1 VLEDYGVAI
10 TPGTD
15 FGEYRS
21 NEFVRLAFTTS
32 MEDLELG
39 VERLAQAVSAHL

>member
-1 VLEDYGVAI
+1 MLEDHGVAI

-32 MEDLELG
+32 MADLELG
-39 VERLAQAVSAHL
+39 VTRIAKAVTG